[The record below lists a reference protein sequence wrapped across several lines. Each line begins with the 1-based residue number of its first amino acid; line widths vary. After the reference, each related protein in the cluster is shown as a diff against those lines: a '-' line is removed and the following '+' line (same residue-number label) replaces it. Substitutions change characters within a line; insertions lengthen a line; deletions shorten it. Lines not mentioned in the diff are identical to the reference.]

1 MSSSLNAH
9 ERKLLEILDDILRD
23 SSSAAAIDSIV
34 KRGEQKLVQRLDA
47 VMAWE
52 PVPLDLYRNELPAEI
67 RSSWVFILRS
77 NATTGA
83 ERHPNSHQRMMSYRG
98 SGDFQVMSGDRWE
111 SNFLVSDPGTPLQSR
126 WISIPPDTWHQA
138 VVPGQNWVVVS
149 FHTALQEELIE
160 ERPRP
165 NDTNQTDQRK
175 YLNK

>member
-1 MSSSLNAH
+1 LSSSLNAH

-52 PVPLDLYRNELPAEI
+52 PVPLDLYRNEVPAEI

-138 VVPGQNWVVVS
+138 VVPGQNWVVV
-149 FHTALQEELIE
+149 
-160 ERPRP
+160 
-165 NDTNQTDQRK
+165 
-175 YLNK
+175 